1 VSNIAEGD
9 ATGLEELRSRLEAS
23 RAALERGFE
32 PSEDEK
38 QKILKTRAREFA
50 RETPA
55 KAGAETWI
63 EVVEFILA
71 GERYGIEP
79 AFIRDVFPLKTVT
92 PVPFTPPFVVGIT
105 NIRGE
110 VLSVIDLKRFFDLP
124 DGGLTGLPKIIVL
137 ESKSMTFGIL
147 ADTVNGTRSVPL
159 DSIQPALPTLNDV
172 RGKYLKG
179 VTNDRMAILDGK
191 SILCDETIVVNQQ
204 EK

>member
-1 VSNIAEGD
+1 MEPGREDRRQDDVVFLACLDN
-9 ATGLEELRSRLEAS
+9 RV
-23 RAALERGFE
+23 ALFER
-32 PSEDEK
+32 
-38 QKILKTRAREFA
+38 
-50 RETPA
+50 
-55 KAGAETWI
+55 
-63 EVVEFILA
+63 
-71 GERYGIEP
+71 
-79 AFIRDVFPLKTVT
+79 
-92 PVPFTPPFVVGIT
+92 
-105 NIRGE
+105 
-110 VLSVIDLKRFFDLP
+110 DLKRFFDLP